1 MLTNLIGVLQ
11 RAPFYTGGMLRSFG
25 TMLGRTPVLMLS
37 LGAEGTDFLVVQMAA
52 LIANSAL
59 QHNSSMS
66 VIGIFGANA
75 VGFACY
81 FSFRHGGM
89 YEIGAMRNEGRV
101 IKSMFVRWSA
111 LCLLLTFSAVLLHH
125 SGDRARL
132 WLLLFYSV
140 GLMGFCAERFL
151 FAWLVRNWFAY
162 GNHVHGIAI
171 IGSGELAENLVSL
184 LTSNEAGLKL
194 AGLFANDR
202 SAGVGSAR
210 GVTEL
215 LELAGQDVI
224 DTVIIAEPDLP
235 VDRLHLL
242 VQQLRQQPLSIYLM
256 PGPIAL
262 EPLKRSWQDNQIF
275 PGINLFPLADRPI
288 NEMSLFAKSVADRL
302 MALLLLFVL
311 GPIMAICVVGVR
323 LSDPG
328 PILFRQKRIGYKGRE
343 FMIFKFR
350 TMYVSERPS
359 HELTARNDP
368 RVFHFGKFL
377 RKTSLDELP
386 QLFNVLRGE
395 MSLVGPRPHMPQATA
410 AGRLYFEAVS
420 DYAARHRVK
429 PGITGWAQVNG
440 WRGPTETIDQI
451 KSRVAHDLYYIENWS
466 LFLDVSIIFRTC
478 FVLFGKD
485 VF

>member
-1 MLTNLIGVLQ
+1 MLTNLIGILQ
-11 RAPFYTGGMLRSFG
+11 RAPFYTSGILRSCG

-37 LGAEGTDFLVVQMAA
+37 LGAEGTDFLIVQIAA
-52 LIANSAL
+52 LVANSAL
-59 QHNSSMS
+59 QHGSSMS

-89 YEIGAMRNEGRV
+89 YEISAMRNEIYV
-101 IKSMFVRWSA
+101 IKAMFVRWSA
-111 LCLLLTFSAVLLHH
+111 LCLLLTFSAMLLHH

-132 WLLLFYSV
+132 WLLLFYSI
-140 GLMGFCAERFL
+140 GLTGFCAGRFL
-151 FAWLVRNWFAY
+151 FAWLVRNWFAH
-162 GNHVHGIAI
+162 GNHVHGIGI
-171 IGSGELAENLVSL
+171 IGSGELAQNLATV
-184 LTSNEAGLKL
+184 LTANAAGSKL

-202 SAGVGSAR
+202 PAEASSPR
-210 GVTEL
+210 GITEL

-224 DTVIIAEPDLP
+224 DTVIIAEPDMP
-235 VDRLHLL
+235 ADRLRLL
-242 VQQLRQQPLSIYLM
+242 VQQLREQPLSIYLM

-262 EPLKRSWQDNQIF
+262 EPLRHSWQSDQIL
-275 PGINLFPLADRPI
+275 PGINLFPLAGRPI
-288 NEMSLFAKSVADRL
+288 NEMSLFAKSAADRL
-302 MALLLLFVL
+302 MALLLLIALAPV
-311 GPIMAICVVGVR
+311 MAICAAGIR
-323 LSDPG
+323 ISDPG

-350 TMYVSERPS
+350 TMYMSARPNDK
-359 HELTARNDP
+359 LTVRNDP
-368 RVFHFGKFL
+368 RIFRFGMFL

-386 QLFNVLRGE
+386 QLFNVLKGE

-440 WRGPTETIDQI
+440 WRGPTETIEQI

-466 LFLDVSIIFRTC
+466 LLLDVLIMFRTC

>member
-25 TMLGRTPVLMLS
+25 TMLGRTPALMLS
-37 LGAEGTDFLVVQMAA
+37 LGAEGTDFLVVQIAA

-66 VIGIFGANA
+66 VIGILGANA

-81 FSFRHGGM
+81 FSFRLGGM
-89 YEIGAMRNEGRV
+89 YEIGAMRNEIRV

-111 LCLLLTFSAVLLHH
+111 LCLLLTFSAVSLHH

-162 GNHVHGIAI
+162 GNHVHSIAI

-194 AGLFANDR
+194 AGLFVNDR
-202 SAGVGSAR
+202 SAGGGSAR
-210 GVTEL
+210 GVAEL

-224 DTVIIAEPDLP
+224 DTVIIADPDLP
-235 VDRLHLL
+235 ADHLRLL
-242 VQQLRQQPLSIYLM
+242 VQKLRQQPLSIYLM

-288 NEMSLFAKSVADRL
+288 NEMSLLAKSVADRL
-302 MALLLLFVL
+302 MALLLLIVL
-311 GPIMAICVVGVR
+311 GPIMAICVAGVR

-350 TMYVSERPS
+350 TMYVSERPN
-359 HELTARNDP
+359 HELTARNDA
-368 RVFHFGKFL
+368 RVFRFGKFL